1 MYRYHI
7 YTYIYIYIYIYVYM
21 YMYLCLYKALQLK
34 DHQKATLHVL
44 FFSYKKE
51 GKLKQKIS

>member
-1 MYRYHI
+1 
-7 YTYIYIYIYIYVYM
+7 M

-51 GKLKQKIS
+51 GKLKQKIL